1 MNPPANAG
9 DTGDSSL
16 IPGSERSP
24 GGEND
29 NPLQNSCLE
38 NLMDRGAWWATVRGG
53 LKESDMPEQL
63 SKKRKKTQIKLL
75 PKERKKERTQTQSG
89 KQNPP

>member
-1 MNPPANAG
+1 
-9 DTGDSSL
+9 
-16 IPGSERSP
+16 
-24 GGEND
+24 
-29 NPLQNSCLE
+29 
-38 NLMDRGAWWATVRGG
+38 MDRGAWWATVRGG

>member
-1 MNPPANAG
+1 MNLPANAG
-9 DTGDSSL
+9 DPGDSSL

-38 NLMDRGAWWATVRGG
+38 NLMDRGAWWAIVRGG

-63 SKKRKKTQIKLL
+63 SKAREKK
-75 PKERKKERTQTQSG
+75 PK
-89 KQNPP
+89 